1 MHVKRN
7 MKDIM
12 RVCLCAAVG
21 VPLLSSCKDDYI
33 YDNEEPDWLGA
44 NIYDYL
50 ATSGRFDSYLAL
62 VQDLGYGETLRRTG
76 CKTLFPA
83 DDDAFAAYF
92 RGKGLTGSGP
102 ELVHSLSDAEK
113 RYLFNTT
120 MLDMTYLSH
129 MLANVS
135 SNDLGEGEGISLRR
149 ATSASYLD
157 SIPFVG
163 WERLPQTSFW
173 SRFKDRDGIYL
184 ADNGSKMAVYW
195 TPEFFL
201 TSGLTESDWGVIMK
215 GQGEKPYDTDGFYV
229 NDAHVE
235 AGGKDVTCKNGYLHI
250 ADDVVTPAPNMA
262 EVINSMA
269 ETRTFANLL
278 EKFAYPYYDG
288 SVDNAVKSFYGEGYF
303 KDSVFVKRYFNT
315 ENFSADPEGKVDIM
329 GYGTLFFD
337 PSDNSYGGNEDMGAM
352 FVPTD
357 AAMEEYWNSERGQF
371 LRDSYASWDDV
382 STSVV
387 AAFLQNHQRL
397 SFLNSLP
404 HNWDIMT
411 DNAGFEMSVK
421 EEDVQKSVV
430 ASNGVVYMT
439 DKVYPPVDY
448 QAVYGPVLTADTTNI
463 MSTAIK
469 NDDMDDVNNL
479 RYHLYLRS
487 MDNQYNLLV
496 PTDDAMAT
504 YRDPITWALWMNEG
518 VDNRQIWSFRT
529 YMGKVVA
536 DVYEVAEDGTKGVLL
551 STLGAEETDTE
562 GAEIVANR
570 LQDILDM
577 HIVVADNEDEPL
589 SAFVDDGTLP
599 YVLTKGGSVLSVSG
613 TGSGVQFLGDGDG
626 DLGLPAAQV
635 VSLEKDGRKAR
646 YEMDNGRTFF
656 IDRILQ
662 DSFKSVYYT
671 LSGNEDF
678 RAFFD
683 LLVGN
688 SDVFLSLSD
697 NEAYEDIEPI
707 FETSEDEGS
716 DMSGI
721 GPVVTSFNNFRYTV
735 LVPTRE
741 ALEEAFAADPNLHT
755 WDEIAAQGNLDTKAE
770 WTRYLLNFLRFHFI
784 DGMLPV
790 CGASYSGRIYPT
802 AARDANGQFVYVKVD
817 NSGGSI
823 AFEPETDTTGRQR
836 AEVVLSDE
844 ADYNVFARDYIVNAQ
859 DYADATQILSSSK
872 AVLHLVDHAMNYQL
886 K

>member
-371 LRDSYASWDDV
+371 LRDSYASWDNV

-577 HIVVADNEDEPL
+577 HIVVANDETEPL
-589 SAFVDDGTLP
+589 SGYIDEGAQPYFV
-599 YVLTKGGSVLSVSG
+599 TKGGAILTVAG
-613 TGSGVQFLGDGDG
+613 TGDALEARGTGDVEMGWPSASVIRMEDG
-626 DLGLPAAQV
+626 EAG
-635 VSLEKDGRKAR
+635 R
-646 YEMDNGRTFF
+646 YEMTNGRTFL

-662 DSFKSVYYT
+662 DSYKSVYHT
-671 LSGNEDF
+671 MAANEDYA
-678 RAFFD
+678 AFYQ
-683 LLVGN
+683 LLMGDERVFTYFEEDK
-688 SDVFLSLSD
+688 DV
-697 NEAYEDIEPI
+697 EPI
-707 FETSEDEGS
+707 FDQNATNSS
-716 DMSGI
+716 SGI
-721 GPVVTSFNNFRYTV
+721 GPVVTSFNNYRYTI
-735 LVPTRE
+735 LVPTKE
-741 ALEEAFAADPNLHT
+741 ALDAAFAADPDLWT
-755 WDEIAAQGNLDTKAE
+755 WDRIAAETDAARKKEKTL
-770 WTRYLLNFLRFHFI
+770 YLLNFLRYHFV
-784 DGMLPV
+784 DGILPV
-790 CGASYSGRIYPT
+790 GDGIAYSGAYAT
-802 AARDANGQFVYVKVD
+802 AARDANNHFVYLNVSGSGD
-817 NSGGSI
+817 NLTFTSENTGEQ
-823 AFEPETDTTGRQR
+823 AHVVTTDKNN
-836 AEVVLSDE
+836 
-844 ADYNVFARDYIVNAQ
+844 YNLFARDYIVNNA
-859 DYADATQILSSSK
+859 DYTKATQITASSH
-872 AVLHLVDHAMNYQL
+872 AVIHLVDHVVNYR
-886 K
+886 